1 MDEKKYKWFY
11 TKSEKLVVGGKN
23 AESNDSLL
31 NELNSTKKDYILMH
45 TKAPGSPFCAIISPI
60 DEVTLSDIQ
69 ECAVFTGCFS
79 KAWKM
84 GLKKTVVD
92 MFHLS
97 QVKKNSEMKSGSWA
111 VAGKIQTHTVELELV
126 LIMQKKIIRAVP
138 KITAK
143 NSEIIAFIY
152 PGKVDKVESIKNN
165 KMKEIK
171 EINNEQLLS
180 AIPAGGVI
188 FKKNG

>member
-60 DEVTLSDIQ
+60 DEVTPSDIQ

-126 LIMQKKIIRAVP
+126 LIMQKKIVRAVP
-138 KITAK
+138 KKSA
-143 NSEIIAFIY
+143 NSKDILAYVF
-152 PGKVDKVESIKNN
+152 PGKIDKSEVVNKINMKSLEKISRESLIAS
-165 KMKEIK
+165 
-171 EINNEQLLS
+171 L
-180 AIPAGGVI
+180 PAGGVVL
-188 FKKNG
+188 K